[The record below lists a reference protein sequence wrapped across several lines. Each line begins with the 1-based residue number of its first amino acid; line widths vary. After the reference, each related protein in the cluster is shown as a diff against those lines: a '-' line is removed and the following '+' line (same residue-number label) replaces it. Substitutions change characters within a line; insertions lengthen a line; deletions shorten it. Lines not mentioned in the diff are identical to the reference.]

1 MRELRRLWL
10 DLDNADYIRETLNL
24 PDCKIVVRV
33 DPQLITDDGTVVL
46 DDRRYFITSLD
57 PDRVYASDILRHVR
71 DHWRIENCLHFT
83 KDRWWDED
91 RHHTRRPGLSALMA
105 AINNA
110 AISIHRILSN
120 PDIPLRAAADYVQW
134 LPKIGIEMLAK

>member
-1 MRELRRLWL
+1 MVFYRA
-10 DLDNADYIRETLNL
+10 DLSLFPVL
-24 PDCKIVVRV
+24 PVR
-33 DPQLITDDGTVVL
+33 
-46 DDRRYFITSLD
+46 S
-57 PDRVYASDILRHVR
+57 
-71 DHWRIENCLHFT
+71 LHFT

-120 PDIPLRAAADYVQW
+120 PDIPLRASADYVQW
-134 LPKIGIEMLAK
+134 LPEIGINMLAK

>member
-10 DLDNADYIRETLNL
+10 DLDNADYIRETLKI
-24 PDCKIVVRV
+24 PDCKIAVRV
-33 DPQLITDDGTVVL
+33 DRQLITDDGTIVL
-46 DDRRYFITSLD
+46 DDKRYFITSLN
-57 PDRVYASDILRHVR
+57 PDTVTPLDILKHVR
-71 DHWRIENCLHFT
+71 NHWRIENCLHFC

-91 RHHTRRPGLSALMA
+91 RHHTRRPGLSAIMA

-120 PDIPLRAAADYVQW
+120 PEIPLRASADYIQW
-134 LPKIGIEMLAK
+134 RPADGIDMLAN

>member
-1 MRELRRLWL
+1 L
-10 DLDNADYIRETLNL
+10 T
-24 PDCKIVVRV
+24 
-33 DPQLITDDGTVVL
+33 TDDGTIVL
-46 DDRRYFITSLD
+46 DDKRYFITSLK
-57 PDRVYASDILRHVR
+57 PDRVTAFDILRHVR

-110 AISIHRILSN
+110 AISIHRILSD
-120 PDIPLRAAADYVQW
+120 PEIPLRAAADYIQW
-134 LPKIGIEMLAK
+134 RPTDGIAMLAK

>member
-10 DLDNADYIRETLNL
+10 DLDNADYIREVLAI

-33 DPQLITDDGTVVL
+33 DRQLITDDGQVVL
-46 DDRRYFITSLD
+46 NDKRYFITSLD
-57 PDRVYASDILRHVR
+57 PDAVTAQDILRHVR
-71 DHWRIENCLHFT
+71 NHWRIENCLHFT

-91 RHHTRRPGLSALMA
+91 RHHTRRPGLSVIMA

-110 AISIHRILSN
+110 AISIHRILSR
-120 PDIPLRAAADYVQW
+120 DSIPLRAAADYVQW
-134 LPKIGIEMLAK
+134 LPKIGIKMLAK

>member
-1 MRELRRLWL
+1 M
-10 DLDNADYIRETLNL
+10 
-24 PDCKIVVRV
+24 RV
-33 DPQLITDDGTVVL
+33 DRQLATSDGKVVL
-46 DDRRYFITSLD
+46 DDTRYFITSLD
-57 PDRVYASDILRHVR
+57 PDRVSAADILRHVR
-71 DHWRIENCLHFT
+71 NHWRIENCLHFT

-120 PDIPLRAAADYVQW
+120 PDIPLRASADYVQW
-134 LPKIGIEMLAK
+134 LLEIGINMLAK

>member
-1 MRELRRLWL
+1 M

-24 PDCKIVVRV
+24 PGCKIVVRV
-33 DPQLITDDGTVVL
+33 DRQLITDDGTVVL
-46 DDRRYFITSLD
+46 DDTRYFITSLD
-57 PDRVYASDILRHVR
+57 PDLVRASDILRYVR

-120 PDIPLRAAADYVQW
+120 PDMPLRAAADYVQW
-134 LPKIGIEMLAK
+134 LPKIGIDMLAK